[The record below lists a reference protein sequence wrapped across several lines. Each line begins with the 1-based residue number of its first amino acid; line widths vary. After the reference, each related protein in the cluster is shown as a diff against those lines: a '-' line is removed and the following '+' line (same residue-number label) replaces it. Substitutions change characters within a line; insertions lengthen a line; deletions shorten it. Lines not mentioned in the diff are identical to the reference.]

1 MMNRFENKI
10 ALVTGAGSGIGLATA
25 QRLRDEG
32 ATVVCSVQ
40 NEAQLTAVNDFDA
53 LVLDVTE
60 ADHWAAAKTHLENKY
75 QGLDV
80 LISNAGIIEFGSV
93 EETSEEQWWHVLDVN
108 LTSQFRGAR
117 MAIPLMR
124 KRGGGAIVN
133 LASINSIR
141 GNNRTVA
148 YSASKGGSLAFTMA
162 AALDHIA
169 DNIRINCVLP
179 GSIDTEMIQSM
190 FRSAS
195 DADAMRAAVVAKHP
209 IGRLA
214 TPGEVAAVI
223 AFLAS
228 DDASFM
234 TGMAIPVDGA
244 RSIR

>member
-1 MMNRFENKI
+1 MRRFDNKV
-10 ALVTGAGSGIGLATA
+10 ALITGSGSGIGLATA

-32 ATVVCSVQ
+32 ATVVCSVE
-40 NEAQLTAVNDFDA
+40 NEGQLDNVSDYDA
-53 LVLDVTE
+53 LVLDVTKSE
-60 ADHWAAAKTHLENKY
+60 HWDNAKAHLEARHD
-75 QGLDV
+75 GLDV
-80 LISNAGIIEFGSV
+80 LVNNAGTIEFGTV
-93 EETSEEQWWHVLDVN
+93 EETEEDAWWRVLDIN
-108 LTSQFRGAR
+108 LASQFRGCK
-117 MAIPLMR
+117 MAVPLMR

-133 LASINSIR
+133 LASINSVR
-141 GNNRTVA
+141 GNVRTVA
-148 YSASKGGSLAFTMA
+148 YSASKGGSLALTMA

-169 DNIRINCVLP
+169 DNIRINCVCP

-190 FRSAS
+190 FRSVD
-195 DADAMRAAVVAKHP
+195 DAEQMRQAVIAKHP

-214 TPGEVAAVI
+214 KPEEVAAVV

>member
-1 MMNRFENKI
+1 MERFKGKV

-32 ATVVCSVQ
+32 AEVVCSVQ
-40 NEAQLTAVNDFDA
+40 DDGQLAAVDGFDA

-60 ADHWAAAKTHLENKY
+60 ADDWAAARTHLEARHG
-75 QGLDV
+75 GLDV
-80 LISNAGIIEFGSV
+80 LVNNAGTIEFGTV
-93 EETSEEQWWHVLDVN
+93 EEADEEQWWRVLDVN
-108 LTSQFRGAR
+108 LTSQFRGCK
-117 MAIPLMR
+117 MAVPLMR
-124 KRGGGAIVN
+124 ERGGGAIVN

-141 GNNRTVA
+141 GNHRTVA

-162 AALDHIA
+162 AALDHVA
-169 DNIRINCVLP
+169 DNIRINCVCP
-179 GSIDTEMIQSM
+179 GSIDTEMLQAM
-190 FRSAS
+190 FSAG
-195 DADAMRAAVVAKHP
+195 ADESAMRAAVVAKHP

-214 TPGEVAAVI
+214 RPEEVAAAI

>member
-1 MMNRFENKI
+1 MKRFDDKVAMI
-10 ALVTGAGSGIGLATA
+10 TGAGSGIGLATA
-25 QRLRDEG
+25 TRLRQEG
-32 ATVVCSVQ
+32 ATVLCTVQ
-40 NEAQLTAVNDFDA
+40 SEDQLAAVADYDA

-60 ADHWAAAKTHLENKY
+60 ADHWAAVRTHLESRY
-75 QGLDV
+75 DGLDV
-80 LISNAGIIEFGSV
+80 LVSNAGIIEFGNV
-93 EETSEEQWWHVLDVN
+93 EETSEEEWWHVLDVN
-108 LTSQFRGAR
+108 LTSQFRGAK
-117 MAIPLMR
+117 MAVPLMR

-162 AALDHIA
+162 AALDHVT
-169 DNIRINCVLP
+169 DNIRVNCVCP
-179 GSIDTEMIQSM
+179 GSIDTDMIQSM
-190 FRSAS
+190 FRSS
-195 DADAMRAAVVAKHP
+195 NDVDAMRQAVVAKHP

-214 TPGEVAAVI
+214 KPEEVAAVI